1 MHNKIKKQQCLAQ
14 SSITIYPQQMA
25 ALTDCGLARPISV
38 APVKLG
44 AMTAKVNTDMETN
57 NSQIYTSMH
66 TRSPAIALMV
76 SRPEKRGMV
85 VHSGMSERLTVPRE
99 M

>member
-1 MHNKIKKQQCLAQ
+1 
-14 SSITIYPQQMA
+14 MA
-25 ALTDCGLARPISV
+25 ALTDCSLARPISV
-38 APVKLG
+38 AALKLG
-44 AMTAKVNTDMETN
+44 AMTAQVNTDMETN
-57 NSQIYTSMH
+57 NSQIYTSIH